1 MVFAIIIATPPSI
14 VPNTM
19 ADICYPN
26 CEQPQTRRGQE
37 RRLAL
42 LLCATDLFLEKG
54 YDDVSLDDIVSHT
67 GGSKA
72 SIYKYFGNKEGLF
85 TAICDYRRE
94 VFFNGV
100 CLPYSPDCVSLNH
113 YLTQTLQRFYHHII
127 KPENIA
133 FMRMFTEQT
142 QKDAQLANY
151 FYDKCAVN
159 VQNTIA
165 CALHQS
171 HLKNE
176 IICTQPHYSAT
187 MYFGILRDVEW
198 RILMGLK
205 IPENDLEIFDY
216 IQYSV
221 DLFLKAHQKV

>member
-1 MVFAIIIATPPSI
+1 M
-14 VPNTM
+14 
-19 ADICYPN
+19 
-26 CEQPQTRRGQE
+26 
-37 RRLAL
+37 
-42 LLCATDLFLEKG
+42 
-54 YDDVSLDDIVSHT
+54 DDIVSHA

-159 VQNTIA
+159 VQIQ
-165 CALHQS
+165 LHVHYINPIS
-171 HLKNE
+171 KMKSSVHNH
-176 IICTQPHYSAT
+176 IISNNVFR
-187 MYFGILRDVEW
+187 YFT
-198 RILMGLK
+198 
-205 IPENDLEIFDY
+205 
-216 IQYSV
+216 
-221 DLFLKAHQKV
+221 